1 MREVGIAVWVILL
14 VVGVV
19 GSMVSSVRRQMQSQA
34 QSPRRLA
41 ERPRPFAPPCSS
53 AGRRLRRRQLPRR
66 GCPRPSRAASS
77 RRRRAAPAHDPAH
90 EAVRRPKIRFFSAKG
105 ELVRAVIAAEVLGK
119 PRGLS
124 DEYFPR

>member
-19 GSMVSSVRRQMQSQA
+19 GSMVSSVRRQMQTQA
-34 QSPRRLA
+34 RAPRRLT
-41 ERPRPFAPPCSS
+41 ERPRPFGPPAAVPVAASPPVAPPPGPPV
-53 AGRRLRRRQLPRR
+53 ARRKQ
-66 GCPRPSRAASS
+66 
-77 RRRRAAPAHDPAH
+77 AAPPAAKTQEVAH
-90 EAVRRPKIRFFSAKG
+90 EPVRRPSARLFSTKG

-124 DEYFPR
+124 DEYFPH